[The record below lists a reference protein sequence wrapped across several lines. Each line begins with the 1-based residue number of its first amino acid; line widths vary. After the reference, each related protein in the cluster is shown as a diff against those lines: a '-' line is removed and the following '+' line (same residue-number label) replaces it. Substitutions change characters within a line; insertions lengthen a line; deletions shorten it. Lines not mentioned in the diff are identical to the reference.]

1 MLYIYI
7 ITIYIYAVKHIL
19 LSTKFILLFASALLL
34 LSFKCGGTTSSTG
47 NKPAHAFNLITEK
60 QFNDLFPQRAQ
71 FYTYQAFIKAI
82 KELGLIKVKISRRAV
97 SVYQFIRTDK
107 GTGKATIV
115 RQDADWNEAWAKVK
129 PDSTYTIDYGNFCTE
144 GDVATNKKEL
154 AAFFAQVAHETR
166 HGMNGTYTDGLMLT
180 HESDTSLS
188 YIAENDE
195 YPPVHGK
202 KYYGRGPMQ
211 LSYNGNYGYA
221 SDCIFGD
228 HKILLNNPDLVTTD
242 PVVAFKAAI
251 YFWMTPQT
259 HKPSAHDVMIGKWK
273 ANAADKAANR
283 IPGFGMVIDIIN
295 GAVEC
300 NQGDNFPNMMDRI
313 AFYQHFLT
321 KLGASDPNC
330 VCSCGKMRAY

>member
-1 MLYIYI
+1 M
-7 ITIYIYAVKHIL
+7 KRIL
-19 LSTKFILLFASALLL
+19 LSTSTILLSALLL
-34 LSFKCGGTTSSTG
+34 LSFKCGNTA
-47 NKPAHAFNLITEK
+47 KPAEAAPKPTAAFNLITEK
-60 QFNDLFPQRAQ
+60 QFNALFPQRNS
-71 FYTYQAFIKAI
+71 FYTYGAFIKAI
-82 KELGLIKVKISRRAV
+82 KEMALIKVKITRRAV

-107 GTGKATIV
+107 STGKATII
-115 RQDADWNEAWAKVK
+115 RQDVDWNEAWAKVK

-166 HGMNGTYTDGLMLT
+166 HGVNGSYTDGLMLT
-180 HESDTSLS
+180 HESDTSLTYYS
-188 YIAENDE
+188 DSDE
-195 YPPVHGK
+195 YPPVKGK

-273 ANAADKAANR
+273 PNAADKAAGR
-283 IPGFGMVIDIIN
+283 TPGFGMVINIIN
-295 GAVEC
+295 GAVDC
-300 NQGDNFPNMMDRI
+300 NQGENVPGMTDRI
-313 AFYQHFLT
+313 EFYQHFLT
-321 KLGASDPNC
+321 KLGVSDANC
-330 VCSCGKMRAY
+330 ACSCGKMKPY

>member
-1 MLYIYI
+1 MKSI
-7 ITIYIYAVKHIL
+7 I
-19 LSTKFILLFASALLL
+19 LSSKFILVLLPALLL
-34 LSFKCGGTTSSTG
+34 LSFKCGSTAKHTAAKP
-47 NKPAHAFNLITEK
+47 KPAVVFNLITEK
-60 QFNDLFPQRAQ
+60 QFNDLFPQRDP
-71 FYTYQAFIKAI
+71 FYTYNAFIKAI
-82 KELGLIKVKISRRAV
+82 RDLSLIKIKITRRAV

-107 GTGKATIV
+107 STGKATLI
-115 RQDADWNEAWAKVK
+115 RQDADWNEQWAKVK

-144 GDVATNKKEL
+144 SDMLTNKREL

-166 HGMNGTYTDGLMLT
+166 HGMNGSYTDGLMLT
-180 HESDTSLS
+180 HEGNTSLNYFGDS
-188 YIAENDE
+188 DE
-195 YPPVHGK
+195 YPPVPGK

-228 HKILLNNPDLVTTD
+228 HKILLNNPDLITTD

-259 HKPSAHDVMIGKWK
+259 HKPSAHDVMIGKWQP
-273 ANAADKAANR
+273 NAVDKAAGR
-283 IPGFGMVIDIIN
+283 TPGFGMVIDIIN

-300 NQGDNFPNMMDRI
+300 NQGDNVPGMTDRI

-321 KLGASDPNC
+321 KLGISDPNC
-330 VCSCGKMRAY
+330 ACSCGKMKPY

>member
-1 MLYIYI
+1 LLYIYI
-7 ITIYIYAVKHIL
+7 ITIYIYAVKHII

-34 LSFKCGGTTSSTG
+34 LSFKCGSSTTPADA
-47 NKPAHAFNLITEK
+47 KPAVAFNLITEK
-60 QFNDLFPQRAQ
+60 QFNDLFPQRDE
-71 FYTYQAFIKAI
+71 FYNYQAFIKAI

-107 GTGKATIV
+107 STGKATIV
-115 RQDADWNEAWAKVK
+115 RQDVDWNEAWTKVK
-129 PDSTYTIDYGNFCTE
+129 PDSTYTIDYGSFCTE
-144 GDVATNKKEL
+144 GNVATNKKEL

-166 HGMNGTYTDGLMLT
+166 HGMNGTFTDGLMLT
-180 HESDTSLS
+180 HEIDTSLA

-195 YPPVHGK
+195 YPPVPGK

-228 HKILLNNPDLVTTD
+228 HKILLNNPDLITTD

-273 ANAADKAANR
+273 VNAADKAAGRVN
-283 IPGFGMVIDIIN
+283 GFGMVTDIIN
-295 GAVEC
+295 GPIEC
-300 NQGDNFPNMMDRI
+300 GQGENLNMLDRVG
-313 AFYQHFLT
+313 FYQHFLA

-330 VCSCGKMRAY
+330 VCSCEKMKPY